1 MAQPLTTALLRT
13 RVRVRESG
21 GAGRG
26 MALTLRVLQAIPIAF
41 GVTILTFLLMHAI
54 PGDPARAALGDRAT
68 PLAIASLRSEW
79 GLDRPLAVQYW
90 RYLGR
95 VLHGDLGSSL
105 FYGQSTLSIIGSY
118 APATAWLIV
127 VSCLMSVIISVP
139 VAAAAALTKSRVVD
153 QIIRLGCQIGLG
165 APAPWVGLILVLTFA
180 IKVRWFPVGG
190 FGNGPVAHL
199 SAMILPSLT
208 VAIGIAPLLIR
219 ALRAEMLQVLGSDYV
234 TTARSKGLSE
244 SRVLTRHVLRNAAV
258 SAITILGLNIAGLV
272 SGSVIVESVFAVPGL
287 GNLLVSSISR
297 RDFPVVQGLA
307 LVFAVLVII
316 VNLLTDFVRAVL
328 DPRVGLR

>member
-1 MAQPLTTALLRT
+1 VLAIRL
-13 RVRVRESG
+13 
-21 GAGRG
+21 
-26 MALTLRVLQAIPIAF
+26 LQAIPIAL
-41 GVTILTFLLMHAI
+41 GVTVLTFLLIHLI
-54 PGDPARAALGDRAT
+54 PGDPARAALGDHAT
-68 PLAIASLRSEW
+68 PSSLAALRAEW
-79 GLDRPLAVQYW
+79 GLDRPLPVQYW
-90 RYLGR
+90 RYLER

-105 FYGQSTLSIIGSY
+105 FYEQSTLSIIRSY
-118 APATAWLIV
+118 APATAWLIAL
-127 VSCLMSVIISVP
+127 SCLMSVIISVP
-139 VAAAAALTKSRVVD
+139 VAAYAALTRSRFVD
-153 QIIRLGCQIGLG
+153 QFIRLGCQVGLG
-165 APAPWVGLILVLTFA
+165 APAPWVGLVLVLTFA

-190 FGNGPVAHL
+190 FGNGFGGHL

-208 VAIGIAPLLIR
+208 IAIGIAPLLIR
-219 ALRAEMLQVLGSDYV
+219 ALRAEMLEVLGADYV
-234 TTARSKGLSE
+234 TTARSKGISE

-307 LVFAVLVII
+307 LVFAVLVIV
-316 VNLLTDFVRAVL
+316 VNLLTDVVRAAL